1 MFCELLITYR
11 KRLKW
16 ELQVFQTSF
25 FLSRQKQPSV
35 AQQAIPSV
43 PTGFYLYF
51 AAFYAAF
58 FFFCLLSFAA
68 SCRSLLLPLFLWLL
82 SNISGRSASRL
93 PGYLPLSYD
102 KKSTM

>member
-51 AAFYAAF
+51 TAFYAAF

-68 SCRSLLLPLFLWLL
+68 SCRIF
-82 SNISGRSASRL
+82 ASSSFSMASFKYIRKVRFPSSRIFTAAL
-93 PGYLPLSYD
+93 
-102 KKSTM
+102 